1 MCSILLF
8 FIVYLPDSVSY
19 FQSCD
24 GRQEKTR
31 NIYIYG
37 GNYITSVPT
46 CTQKPIYN
54 IINLCSP
61 RKHIRGEAHHKCA
74 NERTDLPGGS
84 LPPPL
89 LLIQAFLAHTAKAHR
104 YHYLPRRHDQRH
116 ADIMKQSTE
125 ETWDEHEKSSEV

>member
-1 MCSILLF
+1 MI
-8 FIVYLPDSVSY
+8 
-19 FQSCD
+19 
-24 GRQEKTR
+24 R
-31 NIYIYG
+31 NLYIYS
-37 GNYITSVPT
+37 TSIPT
-46 CTQKPIYN
+46 HTQKLIYN

-61 RKHIRGEAHHKCA
+61 CKDIRGEAHHKCA
-74 NERTDLPGGS
+74 NECTDFLGGS

-125 ETWDEHEKSSEV
+125 ETWDGHEESSELCSVISEDYTGEISLCIYISYINTE